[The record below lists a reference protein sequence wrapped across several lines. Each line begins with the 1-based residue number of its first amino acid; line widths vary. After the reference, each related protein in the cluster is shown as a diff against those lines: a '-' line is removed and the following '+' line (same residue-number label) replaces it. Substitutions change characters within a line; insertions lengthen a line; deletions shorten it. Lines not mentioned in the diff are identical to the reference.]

1 MMQLKKV
8 FVYQSIFM
16 VVAVLLVSPGF
27 SQGKKE
33 GVLSFLGSIDS
44 IPESRRFIVVNEQRV
59 YITSSTKIVDENNN
73 PLKMNQLRQGLSV
86 RVEGIRKAEGI
97 YPEKITVIRTP
108 KRKP

>member
-8 FVYQSIFM
+8 FLFQFILLVM
-16 VVAVLLVSPGF
+16 TALLVSSGF

-44 IPESRRFIVVNEQRV
+44 IPESHRFIVVNEQRV
-59 YITSSTKIVDENNN
+59 YITSNTKIVDENNN
-73 PLKMNQLRQGLSV
+73 PLKTNQLKRGLSV
-86 RVEGIRKAEGI
+86 RVEGIRKTEGI
-97 YPEKITVIRTP
+97 YPDKVTVIRTP